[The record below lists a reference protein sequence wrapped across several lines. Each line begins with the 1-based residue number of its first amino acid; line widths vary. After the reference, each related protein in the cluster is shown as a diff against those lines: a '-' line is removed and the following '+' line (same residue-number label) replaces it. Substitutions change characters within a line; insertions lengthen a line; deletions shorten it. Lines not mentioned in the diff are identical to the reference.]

1 MLGIEKRTATN
12 IKVLWDF
19 EGILRFP
26 FRWIKKSFLSFIP
39 LKGTPRF
46 FMDSMQTSHNQDLD
60 IR

>member
-26 FRWIKKSFLSFIP
+26 FRWIKKSFLSFI
-39 LKGTPRF
+39 R
-46 FMDSMQTSHNQDLD
+46 
-60 IR
+60 